1 MRKTNKSIS
10 ILLLAAML
18 ASLAACGGT
27 SEDTQAV
34 GESTDAAETL
44 PAVDEYGREVLAHSV
59 PAELDFGGAVIT
71 FAARDDIQ
79 YTIDFAVEEQN
90 GEIVNDAVFRRNSQ
104 VEDELN
110 VKFEMLKVENI
121 NTTSS
126 ESVGDML
133 RTNVMAGDSVI
144 DICGVYQIYGASLA
158 GEGLLYNL
166 NDLPHTDF
174 EQPWW
179 NQTFYNELN
188 YKNQLH
194 YAVGAMNLSVT
205 SSLFGVFF
213 NQAKVTD
220 YHGGYDFLYE
230 LVYDGKWTLDKFT
243 ELVKDHY
250 QDLNGN
256 NEQDKADFYGMMVKQ
271 DDQGPWTQSL
281 GIRLITKDSA
291 GIPQLSYMNE
301 KTVDA
306 YEKLFALY
314 RKTNGIWFGPK
325 TFDWRTAFA
334 NGQSMYATLDLGAAE
349 THLRDM
355 KDGYGI
361 LPMPKY
367 DEAQTTYY
375 NNARD
380 TSNLTCVATN
390 TKHPEAVG
398 AALELLNYYSYQW
411 VTPAYF
417 EVAMKAK
424 YLADSDSA
432 NMFDIIVDN
441 VVVDFG
447 VIHSLAI
454 SGGTYTM
461 DGIFAGQFRNL
472 IRRGNENVASNYAK
486 FEPVYKEGLAGIL
499 AKYDALAK

>member
-1 MRKTNKSIS
+1 MHKWNKSTV

-27 SEDTQAV
+27 SEDTQAA
-34 GESTDAAETL
+34 GDNTDAPETL
-44 PAVDEYGREVLAHSV
+44 PAVDEYGREILAHSV
-59 PAELDFGGAVIT
+59 PDDLDFGGQEIVCAV
-71 FAARDDIQ
+71 RDDPALS
-79 YTIDFAVEEQN
+79 IDFAVDEQN
-90 GEIVNDAVFRRNSQ
+90 GEIVNDAAFRRNSQ

-110 VKFEMLKVENI
+110 VRISLLKIEAT
-121 NTTSS
+121 NTSSS

-133 RTNVMAGDSVI
+133 RTNVMAGDNTM

-158 GEGLLYNL
+158 GEGLLYNMI
-166 NDLPHTDF
+166 DLPHTDF
-174 EQPWW
+174 EKPWW

-188 YKNQLH
+188 YKGQL
-194 YAVGAMNLSVT
+194 YYGVGAMNLSVT
-205 SSLFGVFF
+205 STLFGVFF

-220 YHGGYDFLYE
+220 YHGGYDFLYD

-243 ELVKDHY
+243 ELVKDNY

-256 NEQDKADFYGMMVKQ
+256 GQQDEEDFYGMMVKE
-271 DDQGPWTQSL
+271 DDQGPWTQAL
-281 GIRLITKDSA
+281 DIRLVTKDSN
-291 GIPQLSYMNE
+291 GIPQLSYMSE
-301 KTVDA
+301 KTVNA

-314 RKTNGIWFGPK
+314 RKTNGIYFGPK
-325 TFDWRTAFA
+325 TFGWCTAFA
-334 NGQSMYATLDLGAAE
+334 DGQSMYATIHLGAAE

-355 KDGYGI
+355 DDGYGI

-367 DEAQTTYY
+367 DEAQATYY
-375 NNARD
+375 NTARD
-380 TSNLTCVATN
+380 SSNLTCVATN
-390 TKHPEAVG
+390 TENPEAVG
-398 AALELLNYYSYQW
+398 AVMELLNYYSYQW

-447 VIHSLAI
+447 VINSLAI
-454 SGGTYTM
+454 SGGSYSM

-472 IRRGNENVASNYAK
+472 IRLDNENVASNYAK

-499 AKYDALAK
+499 AKYDELAK